1 MKAVKTEKLNK
12 CLFIM
17 GFAAVFIMVIPYI
30 ILGQDSVVVYHD
42 QLDGELIAYILQA
55 KHLFDGKFLPEFMGG
70 VYKTVLTPPA
80 PAAVLLFR
88 FLSAFS
94 ALVILQLFGS
104 VIGYLGM
111 YGLIKNVTGNSF
123 IAMAVGVM
131 YGYLPFLPVYGLSQY
146 GIPMLIFLLLYAME
160 KKTGKAVFPAVFY
173 GIFYALNSSLV
184 LVGFGILGSIIVWM
198 ILLLIRR
205 EKKAC
210 GCMALVWSG
219 ILVTYVLENM
229 TLILQTLGLSDTY
242 VSHKTE
248 YTLFPETYAG
258 GFLGAFINGGQHSED
273 FHKYFLWLILLEAV
287 CCLLPFVYKRIEPA
301 KADMK
306 NKYGKIYRIMCI
318 CILVNACY
326 AFIAA
331 LWNGSI
337 GVTLRVKFGAL
348 GAFQMDRLLW
358 IAPCLWYLAFACGL
372 ALLAGIVIQRRSFN
386 ISVKSSA
393 AFIVVRPLILPAAVL
408 LAVCGGKILLESN
421 LKPNLQKVINPEYG
435 AISFNDYYAVGVMD
449 EVEALIMELT
459 GKTQD
464 EYRVVS
470 LGIDPAAALYH
481 GFYCL
486 DGYSN
491 NYPLEYKHEFR
502 SIIASELDKNGYLTE
517 YFDGWGNRCYLFSA
531 ECPGYYT
538 IEKGGFYF
546 QNYSIDAEALKSMGG
561 EYIISAAYIANSEE
575 CGLILLNEEPLET
588 DDSYYR
594 IYVYGLQEK

>member
-1 MKAVKTEKLNK
+1 MKAAKTEKLNK

-17 GFAAVFIMVIPYI
+17 GFAAVLIMVIPYM
-30 ILGQDSVVVYHD
+30 ILGQNSIVVYHD
-42 QLDGELIAYILQA
+42 QLDGEVIAYMLQA
-55 KHLFDGKFLPEFMGG
+55 KHLFEGKFLPEFMGG
-70 VYKTVLTPPA
+70 VYGTVLTPPA
-80 PAAVLLFR
+80 PAATLLFK
-88 FLSAFS
+88 FLSAFA
-94 ALVILQLFGS
+94 ALVTLQLLGS

-111 YGLIKNVTGNSF
+111 YGLVKYVTGNSL
-123 IAMAVGVM
+123 IAMVVGIM

-160 KKTGKAVFPAVFY
+160 KKTGKAVFSSLLY
-173 GIFYALNSSLV
+173 GIFYSLNSSLV

-219 ILVTYVLENM
+219 MLVTYVLENM

-248 YTLFPETYAG
+248 YTLFPEAYAG

-306 NKYGKIYRIMCI
+306 NKYRKIHRIMCI

-372 ALLAGIVIQRRSFN
+372 ALLAGIIIQRRSIN
-386 ISVKSSA
+386 ISGKSSA
-393 AFIVVRPLILPAAVL
+393 AFIVLRPLILPAAVL
-408 LAVCGGKILLESN
+408 ITVIGGKILLESN

-449 EVEALIMELT
+449 EVDALIMELT

-546 QNYSIDAEALKSMGG
+546 QNYSIDIEALKSMGG
-561 EYIISAAYIANSEE
+561 EYIISAAYIANAEE
-575 CGLILLNEEPLET
+575 LGLVLLNEEPFET
-588 DDSYYR
+588 ADSYYR
-594 IYVYGLQEK
+594 IYVYGLQ